1 MASWYSRHLN
11 LHLKHVP
18 ARLVIQLRHSLG
30 ALLDQKQPFGRLAL
44 VQVLSI
50 AGDAM
55 VTISL
60 AGSLFFS
67 ISPNAAK
74 GKIILY
80 LLVTMA
86 PFAVVAPVLGPLVD
100 RSASARRA
108 IVAFST
114 GGRALLC
121 LLMAA
126 DLRSLALF
134 PEAFSILVL
143 SRLYMLTKSTLV
155 PILTSGKDASGN
167 PSSKVSH
174 HEGLATR
181 NAQLALLASIAGAL
195 GSAVAVGILKGI
207 GASWVLRVDIFI
219 YLAGMVAGLRL
230 PRRIG
235 TRRLFSSQAG
245 TGTGTDRTFDS
256 GPGISSMTLGGI
268 PEGSPESGDG
278 LPTRDPMVAG
288 GTRSNDVGSHRD
300 VFGRGDRSG
309 HGGVARHRYGSGY
322 SSSAARQSLWMKA
335 FVDPE
340 VVLGLNLMSI
350 LRGLVGFFVF
360 LIAFGLRRDHAST
373 VWYGYVLVISGAG
386 SLAGVLLVPRLRKV
400 ISEQSLLTAAVWLVM
415 LGAGASALFGSII
428 AQGIVAFALG
438 LGASGAQPAF
448 DAIVQRLVPAA
459 LQGRAFARFQT
470 RLQLSWVVGS
480 LVSVMVAIP
489 FVSGDIIVASV
500 AGVSG
505 LFYLAGRYGA
515 GQRPSASGYGY
526 GQ

>member
-1 MASWYSRHLN
+1 MANWYSRHPN
-11 LHLKHVP
+11 LHPRNVP
-18 ARLVIQLRHSLG
+18 VRLASQMRSSLG
-30 ALLDQKQPFGRLAL
+30 ALLDQNQPFGRLAL

-67 ISPNAAK
+67 ISPDAAK
-74 GKIILY
+74 GKVILY

-86 PFAVVAPVLGPLVD
+86 PFAVVAPVLGPMVD
-100 RSASARRA
+100 RSTSARRA

-167 PSSKVSH
+167 MVSEASH

-235 TRRLFSSQAG
+235 TRRQSFGQ
-245 TGTGTDRTFDS
+245 TGTGGDRTSRNGPGTSDVPPGGVLEEGWKPGDGSPARNPMIAGGARGGAAGGHGHIS
-256 GPGISSMTLGGI
+256 GPGEAAGLGG
-268 PEGSPESGDG
+268 GDQ
-278 LPTRDPMVAG
+278 
-288 GTRSNDVGSHRD
+288 H
-300 VFGRGDRSG
+300 
-309 HGGVARHRYGSGY
+309 HYGSGH

-360 LIAFGLRRDHAST
+360 LIAFGLRREHAPT
-373 VWYGYVLVISGAG
+373 VWYGYVLVVSGAG

-400 ISEQSLLTAAVWLVM
+400 VSEQSLLTAAAWLIM
-415 LGAGASALFGSII
+415 LGAGASAFFGSVI
-428 AQGIVAFALG
+428 AQGIVAFTLG

-500 AGVSG
+500 AGVTG
-505 LFYLAGRYGA
+505 LFYLAGRYGT
-515 GQRPSASGYGY
+515 GQRPAAGGYVHDW
-526 GQ
+526 

>member
-1 MASWYSRHLN
+1 MDNWYARHPD
-11 LHLKHVP
+11 LHPGNALAKLYGHVQ
-18 ARLVIQLRHSLG
+18 ASLG
-30 ALLDQKQPFGRLAL
+30 TLLDQNQPFGRLAL

-67 ISPNAAK
+67 ISPDAAK
-74 GKIILY
+74 GKVILY

-100 RSASARRA
+100 RSTSARR
-108 IVAFST
+108 VMVTLST

-121 LLMAA
+121 LLMAS

-155 PILTSGKDASGN
+155 PILTSGKDASGKAT
-167 PSSKVSH
+167 SVAGH

-195 GSAVAVGILKGI
+195 GSAVGVGILKGI
-207 GASWVLRVDIFI
+207 GASWVLRVDILVYF
-219 YLAGMVAGLRL
+219 AGMVAGLRL
-230 PRRIG
+230 PRRMGVRRPFSDQTGMDGGRSYRSVPG
-235 TRRLFSSQAG
+235 TGSVLPVTDLGGDWEPRDETRTYEPHIAG
-245 TGTGTDRTFDS
+245 TGGHDA
-256 GPGISSMTLGGI
+256 GICTHNFESS
-268 PEGSPESGDG
+268 S
-278 LPTRDPMVAG
+278 AG
-288 GTRSNDVGSHRD
+288 KA
-300 VFGRGDRSG
+300 GDRS
-309 HGGVARHRYGSGY
+309 RHPRAGY

-360 LIAFGLRRDHAST
+360 LIAFGLRREHAPT

-386 SLAGVLLVPRLRKV
+386 SLAGVLLVPRLRRV
-400 ISEQSLLTAAVWLVM
+400 VSEQSLLTAAVWLVM
-415 LGAGASALFGSII
+415 LGAGASAFFGSVIS
-428 AQGIVAFALG
+428 QGIVAFTLG
-438 LGASGAQPAF
+438 MGASGAQPAF
-448 DAIVQRLVPAA
+448 DAIVQRLVPGV

-480 LVSVMVAIP
+480 LISVMVAIP

-500 AGVSG
+500 AGVAG
-505 LFYLAGRYGA
+505 LFYLTGRHST
-515 GQRPSASGYGY
+515 GQRQPPAGSYGHDRQ
-526 GQ
+526 G